1 MKIVI
6 VGGGKL
12 GHQIASN
19 MLERKYSIKLIEK
32 DKLKCIRLANE
43 LDAEVIC
50 GDGTELEVL
59 DDAGTQNADCF
70 IAVTG
75 SDQDNLVASQLA
87 KRVFKAGKVIARAN
101 DPRNLEALRTLGADI
116 AVSSTEIITNLIEQE
131 VNAAEMHLLATLNKG
146 KAGICDMTLPQDT
159 MLDGVMLKDITL
171 PQGSLIISLVR
182 GDSMIIPNGFTVIQT
197 GDEIVAVCDGS
208 SQKELMKVLSAK
220 RRTSASDRA

>member
-1 MKIVI
+1 MRIVI

-19 MLERKYSIKLIEK
+19 MLERKYNVKLIEK
-32 DKLKCIRLANE
+32 DKIKCMRLANE

-50 GDGTELEVL
+50 GDGTEIEVL
-59 DDAGTQNADCF
+59 EGAGTKNADCF

-87 KRVFKAGKVIARAN
+87 KREFKASQVIARAN

-131 VNAAEMHLLATLNKG
+131 VNVAEMHLLATLNKG
-146 KAGICDMTLPQDT
+146 KAGICSITLSPDT
-159 MLDGVMLKDITL
+159 ALDGITLKDITL
-171 PQGSLIISLVR
+171 PKGSLIISLLR
-182 GDSMIIPNGFTVIQT
+182 GDDMMIPNGFTVIHA
-197 GDEIVAVCDGS
+197 GDEIVAVCQSD
-208 SQKELMKVLSAK
+208 SQRELMKVLAAK
-220 RRTSASDRA
+220 KS